1 MTFLLDTNL
10 VSEWVKPQ
18 PNPGVVSWLA
28 GVDEDRVFLS
38 VVTLAELRSGVER
51 LVAGAR
57 RDRLEH
63 WLVEELPARFEH
75 RIIPIDAAIADFW
88 GRIIQRGRAAG
99 RPVAAMDGFI
109 AATAAQHS
117 LTLVTHNISDFDPLG
132 LSLLDP
138 WT

>member
-1 MTFLLDTNL
+1 MTFLLGTNL

-18 PNPGVVSWLA
+18 PNAGAISWLA
-28 GVDEDRVFLS
+28 GIDEDRVFLS
-38 VVTLAELRSGVER
+38 VVTLAELRSGIER

-57 RDRLEH
+57 RARLER
-63 WLVEELPARFEH
+63 WLVEDLPARFER
-75 RIIPIDAAIADFW
+75 RIIPIDAPIADRW
-88 GRIIQRGRAAG
+88 GRINQRNRAAG
-99 RPVAAMDGFI
+99 RPIGAMDGLL

-117 LTLVTHNISDFDPLG
+117 LTLVTHNISDFDSLG